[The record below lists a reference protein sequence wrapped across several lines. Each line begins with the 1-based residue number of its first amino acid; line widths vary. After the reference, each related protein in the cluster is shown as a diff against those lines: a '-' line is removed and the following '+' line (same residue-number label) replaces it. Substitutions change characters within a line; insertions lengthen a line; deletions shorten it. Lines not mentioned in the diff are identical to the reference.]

1 MNDSVKNSEE
11 NQPVAGIDAAQD
23 APKKRAPRKL
33 KEDAVESAVAAVAA
47 AATDTSEEGGEVK
60 KRVRRTKAQMEE
72 AKAAEAA
79 LASGQTP
86 VASTDLAQS
95 VAQSEQTDSFEEP
108 QSAPK
113 RTPTRTPARNAPR
126 EDFAAQRNEQNDSGE
141 RDEQPG
147 EQPNEQQGEHAADAP
162 EATAEAFI
170 PRDFSEI
177 VSGQFDAEQEGERRL
192 PPKRVL
198 PPLPDSPKLH
208 KVLAQG
214 GLGSRLEM
222 EDMIADGHIT
232 VNGQKAHVGQRV
244 QWGDEVRIQGKL
256 LQLRIQQPRARVL
269 AYHKPAGEIVTYDD
283 PQNRPTVFRRLPR
296 LPFGKWLSVG
306 RLDLNTEGLLLF
318 TNSGELANRLMHPRF
333 GLKREYAVRIL
344 GELTPENR
352 QKLLDGVQLED
363 GPAQFLSIEDGGG
376 DGANRWVRV
385 TIGEGRN
392 REVRRLFESMG
403 HAVSRLIR
411 IGYGSYGL
419 PKGLRRSVYM
429 ELNDSE
435 IRDLTQSLVDA
446 EGGEEMKVGAEA
458 FAVEPGE
465 RREGRE
471 GREPR
476 EGGRDD
482 RGPRPEQRERR
493 GKFVRRGRDER
504 PDRGTGGG
512 GYVDRP
518 QRPDGAVYSNNDG
531 GYSAEGSADGQ
542 ANSAGQMQQ
551 PQGERR
557 ENFDGAGGPQ
567 RRDDG
572 GGQRRY
578 DGSQRSN
585 QGERQGERGSR
596 FGDRNNTNGG
606 NNRFGN
612 RAPRDD
618 RFGQAGPGH
627 QNGDRGG
634 ERNSDQNQPR
644 QSAQEGYGDEVDD
657 FNQAGISHESGY
669 MQAKKRGR
677 GNSGGAGYGNSDGGR
692 SGGGSYGDDGP
703 PPGVDPT
710 KTSFGYITQDGF
722 RKQGGSTGGGFGGGG
737 GNRRSGG
744 GGGGGGG
751 GSFGGG
757 GGNRSG
763 GGRGRSGGGGGGG
776 GRGR

>member
-1 MNDSVKNSEE
+1 MNEMNDTPDNLNE
-11 NQPVAGIDAAQD
+11 NQASPPASTEIS
-23 APKKRAPRKL
+23 APKKRASRQPKA
-33 KEDAVESAVAAVAA
+33 DAMDAAPDAA
-47 AATDTSEEGGEVK
+47 AQEGDDPHGLAAK

-72 AKAAEAA
+72 ARAAQAAAQAA
-79 LASGQTP
+79 LNAPAISQDAAQVSGDAP
-86 VASTDLAQS
+86 AN
-95 VAQSEQTDSFEEP
+95 
-108 QSAPK
+108 QSANFSQQDEMDDQPS
-113 RTPTRTPARNAPR
+113 
-126 EDFAAQRNEQNDSGE
+126 RNEGDAG
-141 RDEQPG
+141 DEQ
-147 EQPNEQQGEHAADAP
+147 QATHADDAP
-162 EATAEAFI
+162 EATAEAFV
-170 PRDFSEI
+170 PRDFSDI

-208 KVLAQG
+208 KVLAQA

-244 QWGDEVRIQGKL
+244 QWGDEVKIQGKL
-256 LQLRIQQPRARVL
+256 LQLRIQQPRARVI

-392 REVRRLFESMG
+392 REVRRLFEAMG

-411 IGYGSYGL
+411 IRYGSYGL

-446 EGGEEMKVGAEA
+446 EGSEEMKVGAEA

-465 RREGRE
+465 RREPRE
-471 GREPR
+471 GRNEARGDNRGDGQQVPR
-476 EGGRDD
+476 
-482 RGPRPEQRERR
+482 EQRERR
-493 GKFVRRGRDER
+493 GKFVRRGRNER
-504 PDRGTGGG
+504 FDNRGGE
-512 GYVDRP
+512 GYQRQEGAPQGDSQ
-518 QRPDGAVYSNNDG
+518 QRP
-531 GYSAEGSADGQ
+531 EG
-542 ANSAGQMQQ
+542 
-551 PQGERR
+551 E
-557 ENFDGAGGPQ
+557 Q
-567 RRDDG
+567 RPYEG
-572 GGQRRY
+572 
-578 DGSQRSN
+578 
-585 QGERQGERGSR
+585 GERQGDQRQGERPYRQNDRQNGPSR
-596 FGDRNNTNGG
+596 FGDRQ
-606 NNRFGN
+606 NNRP
-612 RAPRDD
+612 PRDD
-618 RFGQAGPGH
+618 RNATQGNGQNA
-627 QNGDRGG
+627 DRA
-634 ERNSDQNQPR
+634 PR
-644 QSAQEGYGDEVDD
+644 QGGDDDEDD

-677 GNSGGAGYGNSDGGR
+677 GGNSYGGGAGGGGGGR
-692 SGGGSYGDDGP
+692 SYGEDGP

-722 RKQGGSTGGGFGGGG
+722 RKQGAGGGGGFGGA
-737 GNRRSGG
+737 GG
-744 GGGGGGG
+744 GGQRRAGG

-757 GGNRSG
+757 AGGNRNRG
-763 GGRGRSGGGGGGG
+763 RGGRSR
-776 GRGR
+776 

>member
-1 MNDSVKNSEE
+1 MNETNDMSDNLEE
-11 NQPVAGIDAAQD
+11 NQDLARTDTAQD
-23 APKKRAPRKL
+23 APKKRAPRKT
-33 KEDAVESAVAAVAA
+33 KEAVDASAVAPVAA
-47 AATDTSEEGGEVK
+47 DKANAEAGGEVK

-72 AKAAEAA
+72 ARAAEAA
-79 LASGQTP
+79 EAAEVALAAGQTP
-86 VASTDLAQS
+86 VASASDVEP
-95 VAQSEQTDSFEEP
+95 VAQAEQTQSFEAN
-108 QSAPK
+108 QRAPK
-113 RTPTRTPARNAPR
+113 RTSSRNAPR
-126 EDFAAQRNEQNDSGE
+126 EDFAEQGSDAQDGS
-141 RDEQPG
+141 
-147 EQPNEQQGEHAADAP
+147 EQQAEHADDAP
-162 EATAEAFI
+162 EATAEAFV

-208 KVLAQG
+208 KVLAQA

-256 LQLRIQQPRARVL
+256 LQLRIQQPRARVI

-411 IGYGSYGL
+411 IRYGSYGL

-429 ELNDSE
+429 ELNDGE

-465 RREGRE
+465 RRERE

-476 EGGRDD
+476 ESRNPGESRDA
-482 RGPRPEQRERR
+482 GQRPDSRERR
-493 GKFVRRGRDER
+493 GKFVRRGRNE
-504 PDRGTGGG
+504 
-512 GYVDRP
+512 
-518 QRPDGAVYSNNDG
+518 
-531 GYSAEGSADGQ
+531 
-542 ANSAGQMQQ
+542 
-551 PQGERR
+551 
-557 ENFDGAGGPQ
+557 
-567 RRDDG
+567 
-572 GGQRRY
+572 
-578 DGSQRSN
+578 
-585 QGERQGERGSR
+585 R
-596 FGDRNNTNGG
+596 FGDREGGGGGNDGSYGPRQDGQAPEGDASQGERAPTEGQRSDNRGENRGDNRYNGQQRENG
-606 NNRFGN
+606 RNSRNNRFGDRYN
-612 RAPRDD
+612 R
-618 RFGQAGPGH
+618 GPQDG
-627 QNGDRGG
+627 
-634 ERNSDQNQPR
+634 PR
-644 QSAQEGYGDEVDD
+644 QDQSQGQQARGDGGGGQNSGQGGDYDDEDD

-677 GNSGGAGYGNSDGGR
+677 GGNSFGG
-692 SGGGSYGDDGP
+692 
-703 PPGVDPT
+703 
-710 KTSFGYITQDGF
+710 
-722 RKQGGSTGGGFGGGG
+722 GGGG
-737 GNRRSGG
+737 GNRGRGRS
-744 GGGGGGG
+744 GGGGGG

-757 GGNRSG
+757 GGGGGNR
-763 GGRGRSGGGGGGG
+763 GRGRSSGGG